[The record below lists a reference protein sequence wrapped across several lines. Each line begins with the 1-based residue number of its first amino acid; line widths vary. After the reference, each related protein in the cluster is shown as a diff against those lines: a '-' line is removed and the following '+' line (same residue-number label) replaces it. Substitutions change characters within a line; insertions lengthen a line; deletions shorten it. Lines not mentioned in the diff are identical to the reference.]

1 MSFEEIIAK
10 KGPLS
15 HVWLAAHWEKKLTK
29 QQVNETNIVETVDEI
44 KSQRVQLALR
54 LSGNLLLGVV
64 RIYYRKVDYLYLDCN
79 DALGKLKKLVFSPGT
94 VNIDESVAN
103 LRNVTMPETFAEF
116 EVVLPGDIST
126 QQIHDVEEGVFT
138 MNIAKAADITLPSDE
153 HERMRGEDR
162 RVSLDR
168 ARQHEISL
176 PSDMDIMNEEA
187 PPDLAL
193 PGAEEGPEIPPEEE
207 AGFEYQDM
215 VAQGWEGL
223 QTEVEPQLEM
233 PDLPQRAPVARGVRG
248 PRRRYVV
255 DRSTELTNASI
266 EKNIN
271 DPSSL
276 LRNLERAP
284 HTRELLELAKTE
296 KDSGKGLFDTPAFA
310 GLAPELVSMMRIT
323 MKPAGEIELP
333 QVSIETSEL
342 ERRGSEG
349 EVERG
354 GGGGG
359 GSPLRI
365 EPEYAMPFPEEE
377 EGLPLEEGSLVSKA
391 DQSEEVQQEAVPA
404 GERKVII
411 TKRTSAMHEF
421 LSRKFTDVGA
431 KANLSFNN
439 LFQNKS
445 RHAAAIAFFE
455 LLNIKSKNC
464 IDIKQKEPYGDL
476 QIKKTAGFNA
486 LTA

>member
-1 MSFEEIIAK
+1 MAFEQVIAK

-54 LSGNLLLGVV
+54 LSGHLLLGVV
-64 RIYYRKVDYLYLDCN
+64 RIYFRKVDYLFTDCY

-103 LRNVTMPETFAEF
+103 LRNVTMPETVADF

-138 MNIAKAADITLPSDE
+138 MNLAKAADITLPSDE
-153 HERMRGEDR
+153 LEHMRGQGR
-162 RVSLDR
+162 RSTLSR
-168 ARQHEISL
+168 ARQHELSIS
-176 PSDMDIMNEEA
+176 DIDIMNEEA
-187 PPDLAL
+187 PPDIAL
-193 PGAEEGPEIPPEEE
+193 PGPEEGFELPDQEEE
-207 AGFEYQDM
+207 RGFEFAEM
-215 VAQGWEGL
+215 GKGWEGL
-223 QTEVEPQLEM
+223 QAPEEEVELAI
-233 PDLPQRAPVARGVRG
+233 PDLPQRAPAAQVRG
-248 PRRRYVV
+248 PRQRYVV

-276 LRNLERAP
+276 LRKLQRAP
-284 HTRELLELAKTE
+284 HTQELLDLAKAP
-296 KDSGKGLFDTPAFA
+296 KDLFVQPAMPGLS
-310 GLAPELVSMMRIT
+310 PELMNMMRIT

-333 QVSIETSEL
+333 ALSIETSEL
-342 ERRGSEG
+342 EGRRESEA
-349 EVERG
+349 EIERG
-354 GGGGG
+354 A
-359 GSPLRI
+359 SPYRVELD
-365 EPEYAMPFPEEE
+365 YGMPFPEEE
-377 EGLPLEEGSLVSKA
+377 EGLPLEDRTGVSKPEPSE
-391 DQSEEVQQEAVPA
+391 QEEVPA
-404 GERKVII
+404 EEIPSAERKVVI

-421 LSRKFTDVGA
+421 LSRKFTEAGVKTA
-431 KANLSFNN
+431 LSFNS
-439 LFQNKS
+439 LFETKS

-455 LLNIKSKNC
+455 LLNIKSKDC
-464 IDIKQKEPYGDL
+464 IDVKQKEPYGDL
-476 QIKKTAGFNA
+476 LIKKTAGFNA